1 MSLVDL
7 LPCRPFV
14 LPWWV
19 YKEIIFCEYSFLIN
33 VATPVVIF
41 FIYFYVSI
49 FFIHSTYVAIAFV
62 TAALVLLPCRRILV
76 DLCRVAA
83 ASIAG
88 CAGSSTTLP
97 RLARFVLD
105 FLYATQQ
112 APGEQVTNNHT
123 WIPWCA
129 SCTAAAKLIIH
140 TELINDRQRDPNG
153 RPASR
158 YARTGS

>member
-1 MSLVDL
+1 
-7 LPCRPFV
+7 
-14 LPWWV
+14 
-19 YKEIIFCEYSFLIN
+19 
-33 VATPVVIF
+33 VVIF

-112 APGEQVTNNHT
+112 AGSQAPGEQVRNNHRS
-123 WIPWCA
+123 IPSRV
-129 SCTAAAKLIIH
+129 SC
-140 TELINDRQRDPNG
+140 RQAHHPHRADKRRATG
-153 RPASR
+153 SQRPAGQHVRTYRQLDTTTVQHCEIR
-158 YARTGS
+158 YMLVF